1 MGPIS
6 GSNIGAPEEGRWG
19 MGINELSSA
28 LDHRA
33 SPCTSSTHLN
43 YKEFIVVIDE
53 VLLHYLFSYFIG
65 DYLKIGKW
73 PFLNP

>member
-1 MGPIS
+1 
-6 GSNIGAPEEGRWG
+6 

-53 VLLHYLFSYFIG
+53 VLLHYLFYDYIG
-65 DYLKIGKW
+65 DYLKIVK
-73 PFLNP
+73 